1 MLFHTIKIDL
11 NAFEKKAVRFSTS
24 VGADELFDSLEK
36 AVLKNMY
43 IVVDESMHDYGPEQ
57 IIMRFLDKY
66 KRFIEYYY
74 VDMDVSH
81 GRTYLKLKK
90 PVHAGQQESYADLED
105 MYTQDYYMNDCGG
118 YDDFRN
124 SDGTK
129 IEQRLQDVYN
139 LVNPDRTD
147 RILDIGCGRGELSFA
162 LSASG
167 ADVTG
172 IDYSADAIKIAK
184 KTFGGK
190 RDNLRYIQADIFQ
203 MDQLNT
209 YDKIVMADVVEHIE
223 NDVLERIF
231 EKIASVLS
239 PKGVLVVHT
248 APNKDYYDYHYPRM
262 RQMASELG
270 CYLPRNPRSYYEQ
283 LMHINEQSSETL
295 RKTLESYFQHVR
307 VWTGSIMEIDANKTL
322 EESYQDNQ
330 IFGFACGQ
338 KEVLD
343 KAVNEISAEPEYSRC
358 SVEINANDIVVDGG
372 VEATYLDID
381 ILNRGHELLTSRRK
395 YPIFVSY
402 HITDKDGTM
411 LIYDGERTPI
421 TDFVRKGSKRAIT
434 MKINLPDILKEGN
447 VYHVDITLVAEGCFW
462 LDRDGKNRKKISM
475 TIS

>member
-203 MDQLNT
+203 MDHLNT

-372 VEATYLDID
+372 
-381 ILNRGHELLTSRRK
+381 G
-395 YPIFVSY
+395 
-402 HITDKDGTM
+402 
-411 LIYDGERTPI
+411 
-421 TDFVRKGSKRAIT
+421 
-434 MKINLPDILKEGN
+434 
-447 VYHVDITLVAEGCFW
+447 
-462 LDRDGKNRKKISM
+462 
-475 TIS
+475 